1 MRILLA
7 ALKEITVYFVIW
19 SFGLLLLWIASGK
32 TQKIDQLWIAR
43 WEQKHNA
50 PITTFARSWTKALK
64 ALTFLKWAVMITTL
78 LVLGWNWG
86 LLQFFLMNRDPQMP
100 PWVRD
105 GGILLIKTMVF
116 LFFVYIFLAVALRIM
131 RAKLIRFRELS
142 TRRETG

>member
-1 MRILLA
+1 MQIFLA
-7 ALKEITVYFVIW
+7 ALKEMTVHFVIW

-32 TQKIDQLWIAR
+32 TRKIDQLWIAR

-50 PITTFARSWTKALK
+50 PISTFARSWTKALR
-64 ALTFLKWAVMITTL
+64 ALAFLKWAVMITAL

-105 GGILLIKTMVF
+105 GGILLIKTMMF
-116 LFFVYIFLAVALRIM
+116 LLFVYAFLVVALRIM
-131 RAKLIRFRELS
+131 RAKLIRLREVS